1 MKAITQFRNKLT
13 RPQECVVTITH
24 QGRETGLG
32 LLLRLDYD
40 CQNFTPESR
49 SLLSHARNEVLASDR
64 GFQRGTKG
72 TEADG
77 KSTGLVEN
85 FGGAVAEAHHDDIA
99 TGLEAMDGGADGIDP
114 NGAEREFA
122 VGAGLEGPAALEAEV
137 PTFR

>member
-1 MKAITQFRNKLT
+1 MPETKSLSRLIGASKGAL
-13 RPQECVVTITH
+13 QE
-24 QGRETGLG
+24 QK
-32 LLLRLDYD
+32 
-40 CQNFTPESR
+40 P
-49 SLLSHARNEVLASDR
+49 
-64 GFQRGTKG
+64 
-72 TEADG
+72 TE
-77 KSTGLVEN
+77 KSTESVKN